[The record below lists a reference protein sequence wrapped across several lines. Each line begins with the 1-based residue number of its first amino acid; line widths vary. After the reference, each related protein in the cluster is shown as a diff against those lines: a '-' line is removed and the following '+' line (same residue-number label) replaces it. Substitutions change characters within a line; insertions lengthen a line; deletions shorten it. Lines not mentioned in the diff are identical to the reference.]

1 MIIEPLGCHI
11 DIKRYVP
18 QMQNKQAVNT
28 GYVSTKRLNWD
39 IDGVMDTIQITL
51 GQKDL
56 TTLLSIYTDNISE
69 GKLLDLFPTAGKS
82 VTPSTE
88 NDDTVKT
95 LEAFFCEPKQKD
107 ISVKFSFDG
116 LSLLLFFDSGEML
129 SSPIRDLN
137 HGLCKLDV
145 VDMAMSFV
153 VYTDKSLDGK
163 LSIDMIQIEEIG
175 PDANVYDK
183 RYALQLN

>member
-1 MIIEPLGCHI
+1 MKEIIVEPLSCHV

-18 QMQNKQAVNT
+18 HMQCKQSVVNASS
-28 GYVSTKRLNWD
+28 GNGRRLNWD

-56 TTLLSIYTDNISE
+56 TTLLSIYTDNIGE
-69 GKLLDLFPTAGKS
+69 GKLLDLFPTSDKS
-82 VTPSTE
+82 VTPSIETDE
-88 NDDTVKT
+88 AVKT

-107 ISVKFSFDG
+107 VCVKFSFDG

-137 HGLCKLDV
+137 HGLSKFEV
-145 VDMAMSFV
+145 IDMAMSFV

-175 PDANVYDK
+175 PDANAHDK
-183 RYALQLN
+183 T